1 MPRLLEGLPEEEV
14 RRVLA
19 SARRRKFARNEVVFH
34 EGDLADAVHLISKGR
49 VAVRVTTA
57 LGDVATL
64 SILGEGDIFGEMA
77 LLTPSERTATVTALE
92 PTETLSITRENFER
106 LRRERPAVM
115 EVLASI
121 LAEKV
126 RRASAQ
132 LVEALYVPA
141 DLRVLRRL
149 LDLAAIYGDGAV
161 IPLRQE
167 DLAGMAGTSRAT
179 VNRVLREEVQRGTL
193 ELGRGRIRILK
204 RDVITRRAY

>member
-49 VAVRVTTA
+49 VAVRVSTA

-77 LLTPSERTATVTALE
+77 LLTPSERTATVIALE

>member
-77 LLTPSERTATVTALE
+77 LLTPSERTATVIALE